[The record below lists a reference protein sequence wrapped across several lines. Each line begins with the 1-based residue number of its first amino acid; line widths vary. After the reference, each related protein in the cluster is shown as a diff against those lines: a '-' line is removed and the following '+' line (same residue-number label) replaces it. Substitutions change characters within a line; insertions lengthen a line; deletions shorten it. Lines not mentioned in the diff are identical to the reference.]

1 MKLLLAVSG
10 GIDSM
15 YMAERA
21 LEGTLSADYGDGFAV
36 AHCNFRLRGEE
47 SDGDERFV
55 RQWCEAKGIRLH
67 CRRFDTIDY
76 SERNGV
82 SMEMAARELRYG
94 WFSELCKEFGYDAV
108 AVAHNAN
115 DNAETLLLNMLRGC
129 GAKGMCGMS
138 SDSGSWPSRIVRPLL
153 GTSREQILQW
163 MLKEG
168 KQWREDRT
176 NSEDICKRNS
186 LRLRVMPVFKEINPS
201 YLRTFGANM
210 RHLAQ
215 VNAIAED
222 YCSKAAQ
229 ECISADGAI
238 DLRKLRNFEHWEYLL
253 FRFTQGHL
261 NADGLLRL
269 KKSVAEGR
277 FVGGKIFGPYVVR
290 KGKLRLI

>member
-1 MKLLLAVSG
+1 
-10 GIDSM
+10 
-15 YMAERA
+15 
-21 LEGTLSADYGDGFAV
+21 
-36 AHCNFRLRGEE
+36 
-47 SDGDERFV
+47 
-55 RQWCEAKGIRLH
+55 
-67 CRRFDTIDY
+67 
-76 SERNGV
+76 
-82 SMEMAARELRYG
+82 
-94 WFSELCKEFGYDAV
+94 
-108 AVAHNAN
+108 
-115 DNAETLLLNMLRGC
+115 
-129 GAKGMCGMS
+129 
-138 SDSGSWPSRIVRPLL
+138 
-153 GTSREQILQW
+153 

>member
-21 LEGTLSADYGDGFAV
+21 LEGTLSADYGDCFAV

-210 RHLAQ
+210 LHLAQ

>member
-1 MKLLLAVSG
+1 
-10 GIDSM
+10 M

-36 AHCNFRLRGEE
+36 AHCNFSLRGAE

-55 RQWCEAKGIRLH
+55 RDWCEAKGVRLH
-67 CRRFDTIDY
+67 YKRFDTLGY
-76 SERNGV
+76 SEKQGV

-94 WFSELCKEFGYDAV
+94 WFSELCKEYGYDAV

-163 MLKEG
+163 MLKKG

-229 ECISADGAI
+229 ECISEDGAI